1 MEIIAKQGTA
11 LEQTIKAMCDK
22 IKSGFDEAND
32 MVEQMTGA
40 RPISPA
46 CIFHWGTIM
55 KFVPEFTFKPEDEDK
70 IDKKV
75 LRPMPK
81 VRNGWKPNLR
91 TKEGKEFRAAF
102 NAKAAEWEVTE
113 DALHEFG
120 IHMTDFNRGVSH
132 YIRPMYD
139 PERKRYFLHCGD
151 SVPQA
156 FDKAK
161 LAKDQFDIEY
171 E

>member
-1 MEIIAKQGTA
+1 MKIIAKPGAA
-11 LEQTIKAMCDK
+11 LEQTIKVMHDK
-22 IKSGFDEAND
+22 IKKSFDEAND
-32 MVEQMTGA
+32 MVEQMAGS
-40 RPISPA
+40 RPVGPGYIY
-46 CIFHWGTIM
+46 HWGTIV

-70 IDKKV
+70 IDKKM

-91 TKEGKEFRAAF
+91 TKEGKEFKAAF
-102 NAKAAEWEVTE
+102 SVKAEEWKVTE

-139 PERKRYFLHCGD
+139 SERNRYFLLCGD
-151 SVPQA
+151 TIPQA
-156 FDKAK
+156 FDKKK

>member
-1 MEIIAKQGTA
+1 MKIIAKPGTA
-11 LEQTIKAMCDK
+11 LEHTIKAMHDK
-22 IKSGFDEAND
+22 IKKSFDEAND
-32 MVEQMTGA
+32 MVEQMAGA

-46 CIFHWGTIM
+46 CIYHWGTIM
-55 KFVPEFTFKPEDEDK
+55 KFVPEFTFMSEDVDK

-81 VRNGWKPNLR
+81 VWQGWKPNLR
-91 TKEGKEFRAAF
+91 TKEGKEFKAAF
-102 NAKAAEWEVTE
+102 SAKAEEWEVTE

-132 YIRPMYD
+132 YIRPKYNS
-139 PERKRYFLHCGD
+139 ERNRYFLHCD
-151 SVPQA
+151 NSVPEA